1 MQIEQIIQYMH
12 IQGNIKIMLH
22 NTKQRWERVEPLG
35 NSESQ
40 VTVFI
45 TKWQQKK
52 TVRLCNLFTVN
63 EACKDWLGN

>member
-1 MQIEQIIQYMH
+1 MH

-22 NTKQRWERVEPLG
+22 NIKQRWGRVESHG

-45 TKWQQKK
+45 TKWQQKR
-52 TVRLCNLFTVN
+52 TVQLCNLLTVN